1 MGRWNTRS
9 LGCVLAV
16 AALAT
21 AGCGSSGDGGGGG
34 GSGGVGTGATP
45 DNQGVL
51 LTVLNYGR
59 AARAAEICPLLSTAY
74 AKKIGGGDA
83 AKCGGKLGQAAL
95 CPCVSESLAARKL
108 TITGDTADVETTR
121 KSGQD
126 LKISLVREGDT
137 WKIDKLE
144 PQHP

>member
-9 LGCVLAV
+9 LACALAV

-21 AGCGSSGDGGGGG
+21 GCGGGGDGGGGG
-34 GSGGVGTGATP
+34 SGSGGSGEGATP

-59 AARAAEICPLLSTAY
+59 AARASEICPLLSTAY

-83 AKCGGKLGQAAL
+83 AKCPKLGQAAL
-95 CPCVSESLAARKL
+95 CPCTSESLAARKL
-108 TITGDTADVETTR
+108 SITGDTATVETMR
-121 KSGQD
+121 ASGQE
-126 LKISLVREGDT
+126 LKISLVRQGAD

-144 PQHP
+144 PQHA

>member
-1 MGRWNTRS
+1 MGRWNTRFLAS
-9 LGCVLAV
+9 ALAV

-21 AGCGSSGDGGGGG
+21 AAGCGGGDGGGGG
-34 GSGGVGTGATP
+34 GSGGSAGGTTP
-45 DNQGVL
+45 DNQAVL

-59 AARAAEICPLLSTAY
+59 AARASEICPLLSTAY

-83 AKCGGKLGQAAL
+83 AKCPALGQKAL
-95 CPCVSESLAARKL
+95 CPCNSESLAARKL
-108 TITGDTADVETTR
+108 SITGDTATVETTR
-121 KSGQD
+121 ASGQD
-126 LKISLVREGDT
+126 LKMSLVRQGPD